1 MPDMLPK
8 IVPENAER
16 VVMLAPLV
24 HQQVATYL
32 ARTPQALLSAPD
44 ASNVMTLQGSQLRPL
59 SSASIIPNTCFTLP
73 THRDGVDLTDRPAPV
88 ADLVSLLPD
97 VSDCRPRAQNVVS
110 EDLASQFDS
119 MGACD
124 VALTDGHWSRHRED
138 RPGVCLQPLVHVLC
152 VTKVRDEG
160 PRTTGGGTDT
170 AE

>member
-32 ARTPQALLSAPD
+32 AWTPQALLSAPD
-44 ASNVMTLQGSQLRPL
+44 ATSNVVTLQGSQLRPL

-97 VSDCRPRAQNVVS
+97 VSDCRPRAENVVRGG
-110 EDLASQFDS
+110 DLASQFDS
-119 MGACD
+119 MALVTWHLRTATGPATEKTGLGSAC
-124 VALTDGHWSRHRED
+124 SRSS
-138 RPGVCLQPLVHVLC
+138 
-152 VTKVRDEG
+152 TSS
-160 PRTTGGGTDT
+160 
-170 AE
+170 A